1 MYKSYECAVQ
11 GSVERGVGQMLR
23 KNRRRAC
30 LKLLL
35 RIMKND
41 APFYRKTGVF
51 FLKSCFCRDRELA
64 GILLKT
70 AMEKGDERA
79 YLLYHRHFSRKKKII
94 DDVSYREIF
103 EDYMREKDKS
113 RKQVLREYLKLG
125 TRSQKRRLSLWME
138 KSET

>member
-1 MYKSYECAVQ
+1 M
-11 GSVERGVGQMLR
+11 ERGVGQMLR
-23 KNRRRAC
+23 KNRRRTC

-41 APFYRKTGVF
+41 APFYRKTGIF
-51 FLKSCFCRDRELA
+51 FLKSVIYRDRKLA
-64 GILLKT
+64 GLLLKT
-70 AMEKGDERA
+70 AMDKGDEKA
-79 YLLYHRHFSRKKKII
+79 YLLYHRHFSRKKKMN

>member
-1 MYKSYECAVQ
+1 M
-11 GSVERGVGQMLR
+11 ERGVGQMLR

-41 APFYRKTGVF
+41 APFYRKAGIF
-51 FLKSCFCRDRELA
+51 FLKPGFCRDRKLA
-64 GILLKT
+64 GLLLKT

-103 EDYMREKDKS
+103 EDYRREKDKS
-113 RKQVLREYLKLG
+113 RKQVLKEYLKLG